1 MAPRTRTPD
10 GRAAS
15 TTKSD
20 AKTQKQQ
27 DADALRV
34 FLDAYG
40 RADSAHQK
48 QTSRWRDRHKA
59 YLGIL
64 DQAGSSAT
72 DKSANHELAPK
83 YAYQT
88 IETLV
93 ANLVD
98 QQTRG
103 RVLPLGPDSVAG
115 AKGLE
120 QVMGKYRKLDEED
133 AKRPRHVR
141 QTAIMGRG
149 PAKVFWTHDIHD
161 RTFRRFT
168 PNADPTQTPTDSR
181 VPGKRVTD
189 RTSFEPLPVY
199 DFRPDPSA
207 SRTDQMGYACCDYW
221 VTMDTLKARERR
233 TVDGVEVG
241 AYYNLDLVPES
252 RADTQ
257 GDTKSS
263 GRDNRGK
270 ILVTEYWTRDRLITV
285 ANKAIVIQNDEMPYD
300 HGQLP
305 FIVAST
311 TPDLYSLDGVSIV
324 DVVAP
329 LQGAAWEVYNG
340 LVEAVRLANNLL
352 IKRDVSAD
360 HEPRSADGDLERHV
374 PRPQREPGGV
384 RVLDA
389 GRVDPAARPGVPAD
403 DPHDDAGDE
412 RRERL
417 RLGWRVRHAGG
428 EHRDGVSHRQ
438 YGAEAG
444 ILVNG
449 MRANIWQEY
458 RRKGLQEIALI
469 QQFMVRGET
478 FREKNGANYD
488 FLTVFPWDIQGECDY
503 DAEDTDAD
511 LNENQERQ
519 MQLMLLN
526 TLVQAQPVLATTD
539 AQVHFVPMIEKL
551 LEAYGEF
558 DTDTYVTERAPQIA
572 PPAAAP
578 ELPPN
583 VTQMLP
589 QSGGAGLGGVA

>member
-352 IKRDVSAD
+352 IKRDVSAITNPEALTEISSGTFLD
-360 HEPRSADGDLERHV
+360 HNGNPEAYEFWT
-374 PRPQREPGGV
+374 PGGSILQPGQEFLQMILTTMQETSGANGFV
-384 RVLDA
+384 SGGASGTLEANTATEYA
-389 GRVDPAARPGVPAD
+389 GMAQAAGN
-403 DPHDDAGDE
+403 
-412 RRERL
+412 
-417 RLGWRVRHAGG
+417 
-428 EHRDGVSHRQ
+428 
-438 YGAEAG
+438 
-444 ILVNG
+444 LVKG

>member
-27 DADALRV
+27 DADALRI

-64 DQAGSSAT
+64 DSAGT

-149 PAKVFWTHDIHD
+149 PAKVFWTHDVHD

-311 TPDLYSLDGVSIV
+311 TPDLYSLDGVSVV
-324 DVVAP
+324 DIVAP
-329 LQGAAWEVYNG
+329 LQGAAWEVLNG

-352 IKRDVSAD
+352 IKRDISQIVNPEALTEISSGTFLD
-360 HEPRSADGDLERHV
+360 HNGNPEAYEFWT
-374 PRPQREPGGV
+374 PGGQI
-384 RVLDA
+384 LQ
-389 GRVDPAARPGVPAD
+389 PGMDFLALLKTTMQEISG
-403 DPHDDAGDE
+403 ANGFIS
-412 RRERL
+412 
-417 RLGWRVRHAGG
+417 GG
-428 EHRDGVSHRQ
+428 ASETIDQKTATGISIVQSMAQKLILAMRGV
-438 YGAEAG
+438 
-444 ILVNG
+444 
-449 MRANIWQEY
+449 IWQEY

-478 FREKNGANYD
+478 FREKSGSDFD

-503 DAEDTDAD
+503 DAEDADQDLNQQMERQSQGNLFQMMVAALPALAQSDAD
-511 LNENQERQ
+511 
-519 MQLMLLN
+519 
-526 TLVQAQPVLATTD
+526 
-539 AQVHFVPMIEKL
+539 VHMTPFVEKL
-551 LEAYGEF
+551 LESYGEF
-558 DTDTYVTERAPQIA
+558 DVETYVSQKA
-572 PPAAAP
+572 PPMPQLAAV
-578 ELPPN
+578 PPPG
-583 VTQMLP
+583 QIPPPASMLP
-589 QSGGAGLGGVA
+589 QAGGAGLGGVA